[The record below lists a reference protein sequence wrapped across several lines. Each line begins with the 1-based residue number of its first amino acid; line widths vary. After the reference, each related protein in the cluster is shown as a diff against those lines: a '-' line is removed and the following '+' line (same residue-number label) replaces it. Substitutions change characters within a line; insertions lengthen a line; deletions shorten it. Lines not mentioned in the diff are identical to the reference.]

1 MKRIFAVVLSAM
13 LVLSLAACTDST
25 ESSSQTSSG
34 SSSVAE
40 QSSEPDISGLT
51 VKEDVS
57 NLDTNSEAEPEQ
69 SESSQSEQNSSSQ
82 ASSQKP
88 EQNSSQASSQK
99 PEQNSSQSASQPPVE
114 KKPTETSKPEKK
126 EDVSKLDTK
135 LEPKPESK
143 PVKPVEQPIQ
153 PSTPAAPETDDTG
166 WTQAKVDAVVEAYR
180 SAALERGW
188 TEDTSLN
195 IALTTGGAWGNP
207 FNTNCTDYNVLT
219 DPANIEEYLYGYEF
233 DRNAKPEDMYFH
245 VVVEKHSD
253 YWEIYFI
260 FA

>member
-1 MKRIFAVVLSAM
+1 M

-40 QSSEPDISGLT
+40 QSSEPDTSDLT

-69 SESSQSEQNSSSQ
+69 SEPSQPEQNSSSQ

-88 EQNSSQASSQK
+88 EQNSSQA
-99 PEQNSSQSASQPPVE
+99 ASQPPVE
-114 KKPTETSKPEKK
+114 QKPTETSKPEKK

-219 DPANIEEYLYGYEF
+219 DLANIEEYLYGYEF

>member
-1 MKRIFAVVLSAM
+1 MKRIFAAVLSAM

-25 ESSSQTSSG
+25 ENSSQSSSG

-40 QSSEPDISGLT
+40 QSSEPDTSDLT

-69 SESSQSEQNSSSQ
+69 SESSQLEQNSSSQ

-88 EQNSSQASSQK
+88 EQNSSQA
-99 PEQNSSQSASQPPVE
+99 ASQPPVE
-114 KKPTETSKPEKK
+114 QKPAETSKPEKE
-126 EDVSKLDTK
+126 EDVSNLDT
-135 LEPKPESK
+135 KPESK
-143 PVKPVEQPIQ
+143 PEKPAKQPSQ
-153 PSTPAAPETDDTG
+153 PSTPTAPETDDTG
-166 WTQAKVDAVVEAYR
+166 WTQEKVDAVVEAYR

-207 FNTNCTDYNVLT
+207 FNTNWTDYNVLT

-245 VVVEKHSD
+245 VVVEEYSD

>member
-1 MKRIFAVVLSAM
+1 MKRIFAAVLSAM

-51 VKEDVS
+51 VKEEDMS
-57 NLDTNSEAEPEQ
+57 NLDANSEAEPEH
-69 SESSQSEQNSSSQ
+69 SESSQPEQNSSSQ

-88 EQNSSQASSQK
+88 EQNSSQA
-99 PEQNSSQSASQPPVE
+99 ASQPPIE
-114 KKPTETSKPEKK
+114 QKPAETSKPEKE
-126 EDVSKLDTK
+126 EDVFNLDTK
-135 LEPKPESK
+135 VDSK
-143 PVKPVEQPIQ
+143 PVKPAKQPSQ

-180 SAALERGW
+180 NAALERGW

-195 IALTTGGAWGNP
+195 IELTTGGAWGTPIDTSWANYK
-207 FNTNCTDYNVLT
+207 NEVDKT
-219 DPANIEEYLYGYEF
+219 NIEEYLYLLEYS
-233 DRNAKPEDMYFH
+233 RNEKPEDMYFNNIAVDH
-245 VVVEKHSD
+245 GNGR
-253 YWEIYFI
+253 WEIYFI

>member
-1 MKRIFAVVLSAM
+1 MKRIFAAVLSAM

-25 ESSSQTSSG
+25 ENSSQSCSG

-40 QSSEPDISGLT
+40 QSSEPDTSDLT

-69 SESSQSEQNSSSQ
+69 SEPSQPEQNSSSQ
-82 ASSQKP
+82 ASTAAQAG
-88 EQNSSQASSQK
+88 QNSSQA
-99 PEQNSSQSASQPPVE
+99 ASQPPVE
-114 KKPTETSKPEKK
+114 QKPAETSKPEKE

-135 LEPKPESK
+135 TESQPEKPA
-143 PVKPVEQPIQ
+143 EQPSQ
-153 PSTPAAPETDDTG
+153 PSTPAAPETEDTG
-166 WTQAKVDAVVEAYR
+166 WTQEKVDAVVEAYR

-195 IALTTGGAWGNP
+195 IELTTGGAWGTPIDTSWANYE
-207 FNTNCTDYNVLT
+207 NEVNK
-219 DPANIEEYLYGYEF
+219 ANIEEYLYLLEYSRG
-233 DRNAKPEDMYFH
+233 DAPEDMYFNN
-245 VVVEKHSD
+245 VVVDHGNGR
-253 YWEIYFI
+253 WEIYFI

>member
-1 MKRIFAVVLSAM
+1 MKRIFAAVLSAM

-25 ESSSQTSSG
+25 ENGSQTSSG

-40 QSSEPDISGLT
+40 QSSEPDTSDLT

-69 SESSQSEQNSSSQ
+69 SEPSQPEQNSSSQ
-82 ASSQKP
+82 ASTTAQAG
-88 EQNSSQASSQK
+88 QNSSQA
-99 PEQNSSQSASQPPVE
+99 ASQPPVE
-114 KKPTETSKPEKK
+114 QKPAETSKPEKE
-126 EDVSKLDTK
+126 EDVSNLDT
-135 LEPKPESK
+135 KPESK
-143 PVKPVEQPIQ
+143 PEKPAEQPSQ
-153 PSTPAAPETDDTG
+153 PSTPAAPETEDTG
-166 WTQAKVDAVVEAYR
+166 WTQAKVDAAAEALR
-180 SAALERGW
+180 TAALERGW

-195 IALTTGGAWGNP
+195 IELTTGGAWGNP
-207 FNTNCTDYNVLT
+207 INTYWTDYNVVT
-219 DPANIEEYLYGYEF
+219 NPANIEEYLYGYEF

-245 VVVEKHSD
+245 VVVEEYSN

>member
-1 MKRIFAVVLSAM
+1 MKRIFAAVLSAM

-25 ESSSQTSSG
+25 ENSSQTSSG

-40 QSSEPDISGLT
+40 QSSEPDTSDLT

-69 SESSQSEQNSSSQ
+69 SESSQPEQNSSSQ

-88 EQNSSQASSQK
+88 EQNSSQA
-99 PEQNSSQSASQPPVE
+99 ASQPPVE
-114 KKPTETSKPEKK
+114 QKPAETSKPEKE
-126 EDVSKLDTK
+126 EDVSNLDT
-135 LEPKPESK
+135 KPESK
-143 PVKPVEQPIQ
+143 PEKPAEQPSQ

-180 SAALERGW
+180 NAALERGW

-207 FNTNCTDYNVLT
+207 FNTNWTDYNVLT

-245 VVVEKHSD
+245 VVVEEYSD